1 MWCGVFWGV
10 GGSNLP
16 VGIGLTDMKNLK
28 GTAPLPCPFSVYGPV
43 GMCRKEVQNVTL
55 SNELLTFE
63 IRDIRF
69 INWQVKLSSGI
80 SMTFTS
86 FLDIRIWWA
95 Y

>member
-1 MWCGVFWGV
+1 MKKT
-10 GGSNLP
+10 GGTSP
-16 VGIGLTDMKNLK
+16 
-28 GTAPLPCPFSVYGPV
+28 PCPFSVYGPV

-80 SMTFTS
+80 SMTFTT
-86 FLDIRIWWA
+86 FLNIRIWWA

>member
-1 MWCGVFWGV
+1 MSTNFLQMNKQFGYY
-10 GGSNLP
+10 LQ
-16 VGIGLTDMKNLK
+16 IT
-28 GTAPLPCPFSVYGPV
+28 
-43 GMCRKEVQNVTL
+43 KEVQNVTL

>member
-1 MWCGVFWGV
+1 MEKKICRRA
-10 GGSNLP
+10 SADAYLH
-16 VGIGLTDMKNLK
+16 LKNWREQ
-28 GTAPLPCPFSVYGPV
+28 PPYPFSVYGPV

-80 SMTFTS
+80 SMTFTT